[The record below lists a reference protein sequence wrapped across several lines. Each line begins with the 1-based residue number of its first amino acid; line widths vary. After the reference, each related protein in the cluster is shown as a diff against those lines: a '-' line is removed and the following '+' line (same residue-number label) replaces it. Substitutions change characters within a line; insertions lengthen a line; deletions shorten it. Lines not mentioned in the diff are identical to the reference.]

1 MNYIYDF
8 KSKELTQEVIFDNM
22 VDFVMSLVDIY
33 NDLRR
38 DEFVAIYTTNEFVK
52 ELIEIYDVDV
62 SEQYLEDEFYIMTI
76 AYDGNITI
84 EPMIVNN
91 NIVLPFATITMFDA
105 SCPTRILKNL
115 EYNEENI
122 LIYDFDEEI

>member
-8 KSKELTQEVIFDNM
+8 KSEELTQEVIFENM
-22 VDFVMSLVDIY
+22 VDFVMSLVDI
-33 NDLRR
+33 NNNLRR
-38 DEFVAIYTTNEFVK
+38 DEFVAIYTTTEFME

-62 SEQYLEDEFYIMTI
+62 SEQYLEDEFCIMTI
-76 AYDGNITI
+76 AYDGNISI
-84 EPMIVNN
+84 EPMIIDDNV
-91 NIVLPFATITMFDA
+91 VLPFATITMLDA

-122 LIYDFDEEI
+122 LIYDFDEEN

>member
-8 KSKELTQEVIFDNM
+8 KSEELTQEVIFEDM
-22 VDFVMSLVDIY
+22 VDFVMSLVDI
-33 NDLRR
+33 NNSLRR
-38 DEFVAIYTTNEFVK
+38 DEFVAIYTTTEFME

-76 AYDGNITI
+76 AYDGNISI
-84 EPMIVNN
+84 EPMIIDDNV
-91 NIVLPFATITMFDA
+91 VLPFATITMLDA

-122 LIYDFDEEI
+122 LIYDFDEEN